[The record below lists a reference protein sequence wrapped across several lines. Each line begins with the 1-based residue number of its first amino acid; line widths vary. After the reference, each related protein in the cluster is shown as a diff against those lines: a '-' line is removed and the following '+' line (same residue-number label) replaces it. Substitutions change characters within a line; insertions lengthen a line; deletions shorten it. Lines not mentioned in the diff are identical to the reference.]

1 MKINEYLALYSEY
14 RKSIIEMAKTIDFI
28 KARKRE
34 NEGETLFEING
45 IPDIEKLEKSFE
57 RKKRILGRA
66 TERLKRA
73 IEKMNNAAEVKYL
86 LCRYVYFMD
95 VEDISKAMLA
105 SERQV
110 YRIAH
115 SAKKHLFERLLD
127 EMPKAR
133 RTKKSIYRRTRR
145 RGKRRYR
152 KYACGVDKKSR
163 A

>member
-14 RKSIIEMAKTIDFI
+14 RKSVIEMAKTIDFV

-34 NEGETLFEING
+34 NEGETHFEING
-45 IPDIEKLEKSFE
+45 ILDVEKLEENFE

-66 TERLKRA
+66 TGRLKRA
-73 IEKMNNAAEVKYL
+73 IGKMNNAAEVKYL

-95 VEDISKAMLA
+95 VEDISKVMMA

-110 YRIAH
+110 YRIAQ
-115 SAKKHLFERLLD
+115 SARKHLFERLLD

-133 RTKKSIYRRTRR
+133 RTKKSIYRRVR
-145 RGKRRYR
+145 RGRKRRYR
-152 KYACGVDKKSR
+152 KYAYGYTKK
-163 A
+163 